1 MNNKKSFL
9 KKVALFLKS
18 IVRWFDKKIIT
29 PVTKFVLLVV
39 GKFGKRTDKFEKWLV
54 RKNTLIMISLL
65 LAIVLF
71 FSVNNKAVVLVDSY
85 AEVLYDQKVEAMY
98 NNESYVIEGLPDTV
112 DVTLIGR
119 KVDMYLAKQLSTG
132 TVSVD
137 LSNLKPGTHK
147 VNLNYESVINS
158 INYTLN
164 PSSVTVIV
172 YPKVSSTKTATI
184 DVINRDSLNTK
195 MSISNVTIDQ
205 SEIIIKGAEHTISEV
220 ATVRALVDIKKLVDP
235 QVGVVELDDVPLIAY
250 DNNGK
255 VVDVEMV
262 PSKVTATINLD
273 APSKEVPIK
282 VVPVGEV
289 LFGKAI
295 NTMTSSESKVTI
307 YGSRDII
314 SNIEYI
320 PIEVDVTNL
329 SSNKEFNVS
338 IPIPKGVRELSVNNT
353 KISITLG
360 NEETTEINDVVINS
374 INLDPNYKA
383 QAYKE
388 EGISDK
394 NENVV
399 TTVIVKGTKDV
410 LNSIEKSNIKAIVD
424 LSGLKEG
431 VHEVAVIVTGDDARA
446 TYSPKITKIKI
457 RIIKANG

>member
-29 PVTKFVLLVV
+29 PVTKFVLLIV

-184 DVINRDSLNTK
+184 DVINRDSLNSK

-235 QVGVVELDDVPLIAY
+235 QVGVMKLEDVPLIAY

-282 VVPVGEV
+282 VVPIGEV

-307 YGSRDII
+307 YGSRDVI
-314 SNIEYI
+314 SSIEYI

-329 SSNKEFNVS
+329 STNKDFNVS
-338 IPIPKGVRELSVNNT
+338 IPIPKGVRELSVNTT

-410 LNSIEKSNIKAIVD
+410 LNSIEKSNVKAIVD